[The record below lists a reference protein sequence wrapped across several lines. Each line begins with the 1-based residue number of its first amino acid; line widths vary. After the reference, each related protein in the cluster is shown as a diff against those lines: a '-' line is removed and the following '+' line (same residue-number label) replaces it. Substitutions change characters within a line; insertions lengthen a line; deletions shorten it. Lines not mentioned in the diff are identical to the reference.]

1 MKLKSENEYETFS
14 ELAYGIIAN
23 TTRVSEE
30 IYQNQFSH
38 EVFLLFLF
46 NICKNEEYIKYAGTL
61 LRDENLKEFYD

>member
-46 NICKNEEYIKYAGTL
+46 NICKNEEYIKYKSKTPVMF
-61 LRDENLKEFYD
+61 LKDTKVK